1 MPVQT
6 RSASKSLNSAKETG
20 RIIIELRFRCE
31 KTCAICMSS
40 MYGDKV
46 YHTPCGH
53 TFHTECFKNQLR
65 NMTYN
70 PHKCACCRHDLLP
83 ALRQNDNLFHL
94 LPPQPPSRS
103 ELDDFLELVAV
114 YRLLHSR
121 GQLVTNTVVLDRPM
135 LEIPAADPYPEILE
149 NAAEPS
155 SQPTNNHL
163 SSHQENNNEDNNNED
178 NNSTNSNNSNESLDS
193 EDAWF
198 NHSRMFHRNIHRQL
212 PRNNSNSNSINQNNS
227 TNNVNQTSM
236 QAHINSFTYN
246 PIDVS
251 NTNYIPYGNYEID
264 SYESDYDNLEEPDD
278 LPELI
283 DSEDMPN
290 FTADHHEIDIVMS
303 DNIDYPSTPSESDSE
318 TESESETLTT
328 VSI

>member
-83 ALRQNDNLFHL
+83 ALRQNDNLFNL

-121 GQLVTNTVVLDRPM
+121 GQLVTNTVILNRPM

-163 SSHQENNNEDNNNED
+163 SSHEENNNED
-178 NNSTNSNNSNESLDS
+178 NNSTNSNNSNNSNESLDS

-198 NHSRMFHRNIHRQL
+198 NLSLIH
-212 PRNNSNSNSINQNNS
+212 I
-227 TNNVNQTSM
+227 
-236 QAHINSFTYN
+236 
-246 PIDVS
+246 
-251 NTNYIPYGNYEID
+251 
-264 SYESDYDNLEEPDD
+264 
-278 LPELI
+278 
-283 DSEDMPN
+283 
-290 FTADHHEIDIVMS
+290 
-303 DNIDYPSTPSESDSE
+303 
-318 TESESETLTT
+318 
-328 VSI
+328 